1 MDASLMRQSALLI
14 PAYQPDDRL
23 PPYVEALKSA
33 GVGKIIVV
41 DDGSGD
47 KFQPLFGSIPQD
59 EITHVISYTPNGGK
73 GHAMREGMRYL
84 LDHCPEQRFI
94 ITADSDGQH
103 TVRDVLRMIESL
115 SENHE
120 GLLLGSRD
128 FSQENVPFKS
138 RNGNRITSA
147 VFKLLYG
154 VWVSDT
160 QTGLRGFERSL
171 LPLMIDVKGE
181 RYEYEMNV
189 LIECAQKHIPMRA
202 LPIETVY
209 ENNNEGSHFRAFR
222 DSARIYG
229 VILGGFFRFISS
241 SVISFLVDYLLYLLL
256 NNLFKLF
263 CPGLEH
269 QFRFLFISVL
279 SRIGL
284 ATVIARVCSGT
295 VNYLINQKMVFHYH
309 GSGSR
314 INHCA
319 FHVGHT
325 SASRQKQDVSA
336 GDAME
341 GVSLFQ
347 TGFLP
352 AGSQIGSRSVFQ
364 LRPQCFI
371 GIIQCLIG
379 FLLHCPG
386 KLAVQIR
393 QGCQ

>member
-1 MDASLMRQSALLI
+1 MDASLMRQSARLI

-23 PPYVEALKSA
+23 PPYVEALKAA
-33 GVGKIIVV
+33 GVGKIVVV
-41 DDGSGD
+41 DDGSGE
-47 KFQPLFGSIPQD
+47 KFQPLFRSIPQD
-59 EITHVISYTPNGGK
+59 EVTHVISYTPNGGK

-84 LDHCPEQRFI
+84 LDNCPEQRFI

-147 VFKLLYG
+147 VFKLLYV
-154 VWVSDT
+154 VWVSYT
-160 QTGLRGFERSL
+160 QTGLRGFEHSL
-171 LPLMIDVKGE
+171 LPLMIGVKGE

-189 LIECAQKHIPMRA
+189 LIECAQKSIPMRA

-229 VILGGFFRFISS
+229 VILGGFFRFITS

-256 NNLFKLF
+256 NNLFKRF

-284 ATVIARVCSGT
+284 ATVIARICSGV
-295 VNYLINQKMVFHYH
+295 VNYLLNQKMVFHYR

-314 INHCA
+314 SFLRYLCVFILNMLL
-319 FHVGHT
+319 
-325 SASRQKQDVSA
+325 SA
-336 GDAME
+336 GLTSTLHLWLGWSDNISKIP
-341 GVSLFQ
+341 VDVLLF
-347 TGFLP
+347 FL
-352 AGSQIGSRSVFQ
+352 SYYLQRKWVF
-364 LRPQCFI
+364 
-371 GIIQCLIG
+371 
-379 FLLHCPG
+379 
-386 KLAVQIR
+386 R
-393 QGCQ
+393 QQQG